1 MRDFISVL
9 IGAVCL
15 LTGLPAF
22 AEAVTI
28 QGSTTFNST
37 IFIPH
42 KAAIE
47 AASGQV
53 LNVVPNRSNL
63 GLMALL
69 EGRADLAM
77 LSAPLESELVHL
89 SSADQL
95 DRLVS
100 VPVAKTRATI
110 AVHPDNPTKEISRE
124 ALARVLRGE
133 ISNWAELGGPSLPIV
148 VVAVREGG
156 GVLMS
161 VEHQLLDKQPIR
173 PTRQVRVQV
182 ATNVVRVIEQE
193 PGALGI
199 SQMNIVRSMSGRVRE
214 LPVLGTPVEQVLS
227 LVSVGRPSDRL
238 EAVIEAVRRLADAEF
253 R

>member
-1 MRDFISVL
+1 MRTLVALL
-9 IGAVCL
+9 IAVGCVFGNF
-15 LTGLPAF
+15 TAS
-22 AEAVTI
+22 ADAVII

-37 IFIPH
+37 VFIPH

-47 AASGQV
+47 AASGQA

-89 SSADQL
+89 SSTDQGQ
-95 DRLVS
+95 RLLS
-100 VPVAKTRATI
+100 FPVTRTRAAI
-110 AVHPDNPTKEISRE
+110 AVHPDNPTAQISRD
-124 ALARVLRGE
+124 ALAQVLRGE
-133 ISNWAELGGPSLPIV
+133 ISDWAALGGPSLPIV

-156 GVLMS
+156 GVLLS
-161 VEHQLLDKQPIR
+161 VEHQLLNKQPIA
-173 PTRQVRVQV
+173 PVRQVRVQV
-182 ATNVVRVIEQE
+182 APNVVRVVEQE

-214 LPVLGTPVEQVLS
+214 LPVVGAPVEQELN
-227 LVSVGRPSDRL
+227 LVSVGPPTKRL
-238 EAVIEAVRRLADAEF
+238 EAVIDAIRRVANDEH